1 MNIVMTIVLAV
12 VGAVVYLFLNVVTR
26 RMVAGVRSREDY
38 DEDVDGKMT
47 DAEKKAAEEAKVI
60 EQEKKKIGFK
70 DVQKEYGARFYIV
83 AALGAGLALKVG
95 PMSERISLYVP
106 FSRLQDSVEIVNAVF
121 SDPSEGG

>member
-83 AALGAGLALKVG
+83 AALGAGLGGLAGFFFGL
-95 PMSERISLYVP
+95 
-106 FSRLQDSVEIVNAVF
+106 SVEAFIFFILFVQGRKA
-121 SDPSEGG
+121 EITL